1 MMKPISLICFTL
13 MLLSA
18 QPSLKASM
26 ERGKEVYTGNCISCH
41 MENGKGL
48 PGSFPTLVN
57 KEYVG
62 GDKKKLI
69 GIVLN
74 GLEGEITVDGQT
86 YNNVMSAYEY
96 LSDEQVADVLTY
108 IRNSFG
114 NKYSA
119 FTPAEVKAVRE
130 ANKK

>member
-1 MMKPISLICFTL
+1 MKIVALLCFAL

-26 ERGKEVYTGNCISCH
+26 ERGKEVYTANCLSCH
-41 MENGKGL
+41 MENGA
-48 PGSFPTLVN
+48 FPTLVN

-86 YNNVMSAYEY
+86 YNNVMAAYEY

-114 NKYSA
+114 NKYTA
-119 FTPAEVKAVRE
+119 ITPAEVKAVRD

>member
-1 MMKPISLICFTL
+1 MKIISLLCFAL

-26 ERGKEVYTGNCISCH
+26 ERGKEVYTANCLSCH
-41 MENGKGL
+41 MENGQGIA
-48 PGSFPTLVN
+48 GSFPTLTN

-74 GLEGEITVDGQT
+74 GMEGEIKVGGQT
-86 YNNVMSAYEY
+86 YNNAMVAYDY
-96 LSDEQVADVLTY
+96 LTDEQIADLLTY
-108 IRNSFG
+108 VRNSFN

-119 FTPAEVKAVRE
+119 VTAAEVKAARA

>member
-1 MMKPISLICFTL
+1 MKIISLFCFAL

-26 ERGKEVYTGNCISCH
+26 ERGKEVYTGNCLSCH

-74 GLEGEITVDGQT
+74 GLEGEINVDGQS
-86 YNNVMSAYEY
+86 YNNVMAAYEY
-96 LSDEQVADVLTY
+96 FSDEQVADVLTY

-114 NKYSA
+114 NKYA
-119 FTPAEVKAVRE
+119 AVTTAEVKAVRE

>member
-1 MMKPISLICFTL
+1 

-26 ERGKEVYTGNCISCH
+26 ERGKEVYTANCLSCH

-69 GIVLN
+69 GIMLN
-74 GLEGEITVDGQT
+74 GLEGEITIDGQT
-86 YNNVMSAYEY
+86 YNNVMAAYEY
-96 LSDEQVADVLTY
+96 LSDQQVADVLTY

-119 FTPAEVKAVRE
+119 VTPAEVKAVRD

>member
-1 MMKPISLICFTL
+1 MKIVSLLCFAL

-26 ERGKEVYTGNCISCH
+26 ERGKEVYTANCLSCH
-41 MENGKGL
+41 MDNGKGL
-48 PGSFPTLVN
+48 PGAFPTLVN

-69 GIVLN
+69 GIMLN
-74 GLEGEITVDGQT
+74 GLEGEITVDGQS
-86 YNNVMSAYEY
+86 YNNVMAAYDY
-96 LSDEQVADVLTY
+96 FTDQQVADVLTY

-119 FTPAEVKAVRE
+119 VTPAEVKAVRD

>member
-1 MMKPISLICFTL
+1 MKRISLIVFTL

-26 ERGKEVYTGNCISCH
+26 ERGKELYNANCMSCH
-41 MENGKGL
+41 MENGQGL

-69 GIVLN
+69 GILLN
-74 GLEGEITVDGQT
+74 GMEGEITVEGQS
-86 YNNVMSAYEY
+86 YNNVMAAYEY
-96 LSDEQVADVLTY
+96 LSDQQIADLLTY
-108 IRNSFG
+108 IRNSFS

-119 FTPAEVKAVRE
+119 VTTAEVKTVRA

>member
-1 MMKPISLICFTL
+1 MKIISLFCFAL

-26 ERGKEVYTGNCISCH
+26 ERGKEVYTGNCLSCH

-74 GLEGEITVDGQT
+74 GLEGEINVDGQS
-86 YNNVMSAYEY
+86 YNNVMAAYEY
-96 LSDEQVADVLTY
+96 FSDEQVADVLTY

-114 NKYSA
+114 NKYASV
-119 FTPAEVKAVRE
+119 TPAEVKAVRD